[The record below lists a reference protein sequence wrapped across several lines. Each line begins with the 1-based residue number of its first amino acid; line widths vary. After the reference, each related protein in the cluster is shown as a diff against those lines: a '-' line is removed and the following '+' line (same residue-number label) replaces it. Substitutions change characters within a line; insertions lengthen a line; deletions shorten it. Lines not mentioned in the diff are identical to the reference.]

1 MVTVTINSAMTNN
14 GGSKNEDGISIEET
28 DGQFVEA
35 TLFPNPTAGPVKIW
49 LEGLSGEENVSIE
62 IFNPLGKSV
71 YLQQNQSLH
80 TLINEIDLSRLPA
93 GEYFVNITVDG
104 ELFPKKLVLVH

>member
-1 MVTVTINSAMTNN
+1 MTNN
-14 GGSKNEDGISIEET
+14 DASKNEDDISIEET

-35 TLFPNPTAGPVKIW
+35 TFFPNPTAGPVKIW
-49 LEGLSGEENVSIE
+49 LDGLSGEENVSIE

-71 YLQQNQSLH
+71 YRQQNQSPQ
-80 TLINEIDLSRLPA
+80 TLTNEIYLSRLPA
-93 GEYFVNITVDG
+93 GEYFVYIMVDG